1 VAADDASIRRWD
13 LASGEPLGEVLFH
26 SGVLTMLALSRD
38 DEVLASAS
46 TDGTVRIWQL
56 STGAVPLTLT
66 GHTKGVSGLAFGP
79 SGDRLFTSGL
89 DGTVRIYALNIDDLI
104 SLAELRLAGS

>member
-1 VAADDASIRRWD
+1 
-13 LASGEPLGEVLFH
+13 
-26 SGVLTMLALSRD
+26 
-38 DEVLASAS
+38 
-46 TDGTVRIWQL
+46 
-56 STGAVPLTLT
+56 VPLTLT